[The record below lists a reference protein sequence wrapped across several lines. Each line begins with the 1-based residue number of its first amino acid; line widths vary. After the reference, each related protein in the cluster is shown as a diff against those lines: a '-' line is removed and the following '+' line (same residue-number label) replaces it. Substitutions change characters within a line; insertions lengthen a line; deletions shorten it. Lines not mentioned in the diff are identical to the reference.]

1 MDLFYQTYIAR
12 EDQIYQS
19 MPRRKPISGQVD
31 PPELEFGVDW
41 LCHGAHSVLDFGCG
55 NGSLLFACAY
65 RGVERL
71 VGIDLSREAVALA
84 RWAGEDLPQCQFLW
98 GSVEKLMELPDTS
111 FDGIVLSNILDNLK
125 PTDSRA
131 VLQETIR
138 LLQPEGKVL
147 IKLNPYL
154 TREQIEAW
162 GVRTIEGDLLDDGLL
177 LWNRTTEAW
186 QEELQRDFR
195 TVRFED
201 VYFSEYDQHD
211 RMFLCE
217 ALQNANK

>member
-1 MDLFYQTYIAR
+1 MA
-12 EDQIYQS
+12 
-19 MPRRKPISGQVD
+19 PI
-31 PPELEFGVDW
+31 
-41 LCHGAHSVLDFGCG
+41 LCW
-55 NGSLLFACAY
+55 SLLFACAY

-84 RWAGEDLPQCQFLW
+84 RYAGEDLPQCQFLW
-98 GSVEKLMELPDTS
+98 GSVEKLMELPDAS

-125 PTDSRA
+125 PADSRT

-201 VYFSEYDQHD
+201 VYFSEYDQHN

-217 ALQNANK
+217 TLQNANK

>member
-71 VGIDLSREAVALA
+71 VGSAPMPISLGQCGKTDGVA
-84 RWAGEDLPQCQFLW
+84 R
-98 GSVEKLMELPDTS
+98 
-111 FDGIVLSNILDNLK
+111 
-125 PTDSRA
+125 
-131 VLQETIR
+131 
-138 LLQPEGKVL
+138 
-147 IKLNPYL
+147 
-154 TREQIEAW
+154 
-162 GVRTIEGDLLDDGLL
+162 
-177 LWNRTTEAW
+177 
-186 QEELQRDFR
+186 
-195 TVRFED
+195 
-201 VYFSEYDQHD
+201 H
-211 RMFLCE
+211 
-217 ALQNANK
+217 